1 MSAAPVLPAP
11 FPAFGGKAK
20 ATPLVWDRFGNVDT
34 YTEPCCYSAA
44 ILFGRP
50 AAHLATRRIETI
62 NDIHAFIPNFWR
74 ALQADPDAVAR
85 WIDYPV
91 SEVDLFA
98 RHVWL
103 VRQTETLRARLE
115 ADPHWYDAQIAGWW
129 CWGAC
134 AWIGSG
140 WCSGDGPHWIDED
153 GAPVV
158 RDAGRGVNR
167 KLPHL
172 GDAGRGVNRQLPH
185 LGDAG
190 RGVNRQL
197 PHLGNAGRGV
207 NRKLPHLGDAG
218 QGEYLRALAA
228 RLRHVRVTCG
238 DWSRVVTP
246 AVLHASRNGVAGVFL
261 DPPYG
266 EGAVD
271 YSSGGNSDSAVADAV
286 RAWAVANG
294 DNPRL
299 RIALCRYADGTPAP
313 EGWKVVRWRSRGGYH
328 NQSAVGQ
335 VNRHREEIWFSPHC
349 LTPQLTL
356 WSDL

>member
-172 GDAGRGVNRQLPH
+172 GDAG
-185 LGDAG
+185 
-190 RGVNRQL
+190 
-197 PHLGNAGRGV
+197 
-207 NRKLPHLGDAG
+207 